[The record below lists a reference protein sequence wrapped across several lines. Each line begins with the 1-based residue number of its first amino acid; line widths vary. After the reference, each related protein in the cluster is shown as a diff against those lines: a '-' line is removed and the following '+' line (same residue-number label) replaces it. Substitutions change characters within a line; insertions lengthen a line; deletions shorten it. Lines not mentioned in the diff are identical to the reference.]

1 MMIAKLVD
9 ALIDAYEITHNQHAY
24 DMILLLTNF
33 VMNYGYSNLTAWFQ
47 IPIDATNFPGA
58 DWTLVRGLVNAQSP
72 GNGNQGAGTMNINQ
86 MTRPLAWCYL
96 NSLEPDK
103 SKYKTVFD
111 GLVAGATARNYFGLT
126 GTSAR
131 ADMWVTDWGSL
142 PDYVYET
149 SSKGS
154 SPKNPAGL
162 TVIKK

>member
-1 MMIAKLVD
+1 
-9 ALIDAYEITHNQHAY
+9 
-24 DMILLLTNF
+24 
-33 VMNYGYSNLTAWFQ
+33 
-47 IPIDATNFPGA
+47 
-58 DWTLVRGLVNAQSP
+58 
-72 GNGNQGAGTMNINQ
+72 MNINQ

-154 SPKNPAGL
+154 SPKTPAGL